1 MGILK
6 HRLTGRRRTLAAR
19 SLVGRAPFCVIR
31 VDDRRVSA
39 EHAAVFW
46 TGVQWEVRDLGSSN
60 GSTVDGQRLA
70 PGERRALG
78 AGAELSFGEAERWL
92 LEDALPPVANARCVA
107 TGEVRV
113 AEGGLLA
120 LPSASEP
127 RVSIFQ
133 GEEGRWLVEA
143 EGPAREAV
151 DLEPIAIALDA
162 ASPWILSVPP
172 LDSVEV
178 PSTLELDL
186 RQSTL
191 AAVTLRLVVSRDEEH
206 VALSLVRGVRGRE
219 VKELGARTHNY
230 LLLVL
235 ARARLRDRDAGTLP
249 PAEQGWMY
257 VDEVCEA
264 LQLDAQQL
272 ALGIYRARNLL
283 AQAGVADAGTLVE
296 RRSMSHQ
303 IRLGTSQ
310 VEVVRH

>member
-1 MGILK
+1 VGILK
-6 HRLTGRRRTLAAR
+6 HPLTGRRRTLAAR
-19 SLVGRAPFCVIR
+19 SLVGRAPFCVVH

-60 GSTVDGQRLA
+60 GTSVNGQRIA
-70 PGERRALG
+70 PGERRVLG
-78 AGAELSFGEAERWL
+78 VGSELSFGEAERWL
-92 LEDALPPVANARCVA
+92 LEDALPPVASARCAA

-133 GEEGRWLVEA
+133 DEEGRWLIEA
-143 EGPAREAV
+143 EGPARPAV
-151 DLEPIAIALDA
+151 DLESIDA
-162 ASPWILSVPP
+162 GSPWILSVPP
-172 LDSVEV
+172 LGSVEV
-178 PSTLELDL
+178 PSTLELDV
-186 RQSTL
+186 RQSML

-206 VALSLVRGVRGRE
+206 VALTVVRGRE
-219 VKELGARTHNY
+219 VKALGARTHNY
-230 LLLVL
+230 LLLAL
-235 ARARLRDRDAGTLP
+235 ARARIRDRDAGALP

-257 VDEVCEA
+257 VDEVCQA

-272 ALGIYRARNLL
+272 TLCIYRARNLL

-310 VEVVRH
+310 VEVVRP